1 MKSNY
6 SRSTIYDQHRI
17 PTGEILAMIIFLAGL
32 VMSLVC
38 SIAGAFLL
46 LRATTAGV
54 ISQETGIVGI
64 TGCLCFLLV
73 SLSWLYLKIHN
84 LDD

>member
-1 MKSNY
+1 MFKDHY
-6 SRSTIYDQHRI
+6 QPSTYNNR
-17 PTGEILAMIIFLAGL
+17 PPVGEILAMILFLAGL

-46 LRATTAGV
+46 FQATRAET

-64 TGCLCFLLV
+64 TGCFCFLVV
-73 SLSWLYLKIHN
+73 SLSWLYLRLHDLN
-84 LDD
+84 D